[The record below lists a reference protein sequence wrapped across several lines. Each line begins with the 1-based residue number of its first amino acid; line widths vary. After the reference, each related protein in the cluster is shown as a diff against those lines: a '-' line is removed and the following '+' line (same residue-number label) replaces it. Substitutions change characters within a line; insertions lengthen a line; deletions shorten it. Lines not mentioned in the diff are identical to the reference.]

1 MDKLTKE
8 QIAIFTG
15 VAVVLMLVAFF
26 FLKFEG
32 SYAPVEMIGEVGW
45 FGTITLI
52 LALIAPIYTLL
63 YALRDLKVLE
73 PVMQPIKPIF
83 AIKPALAYSLPFIA
97 FGLVFLGMCFGYNG
111 WPIFL
116 YLIGA
121 ICAYFIGK
129 KEE

>member
-1 MDKLTKE
+1 MEKLTKE

-32 SYAPVEMIGEVGW
+32 SVARSVAPVEMIGEVGW

-97 FGLVFLGMCFGYNG
+97 FGLVFF
-111 WPIFL
+111 
-116 YLIGA
+116 
-121 ICAYFIGK
+121 
-129 KEE
+129 